1 MTGPL
6 GSVHQALT
14 ADPYRP
20 ELHYT
25 PERDWTNDPN
35 GLVYHDGVWHMY
47 YQYNPS
53 GGIWG
58 NISWG
63 HATSTDLMDW
73 TEQPVAIPQTFN
85 ELGVP
90 VEDIFSGSIVV
101 DHDNTSGFGGQDAD
115 TNPPLVAVYTNNNTV
130 LNPQAPM
137 IQAQSLAYSTDGGY
151 TWEKYEGN
159 PVLDRGSQ
167 NFRDPKVFWHE
178 GDDGE
183 GYRVMAVVEATDH
196 EVLLYRSDDLKDWD
210 YLSTFGPANA
220 VGGGSG
226 GQYFVGDFDGTTF
239 TADGEGERWLDW
251 GRGQGRHH
259 RAAVR
264 RRFTGH
270 QDRL

>member
-14 ADPYRP
+14 SDPYRP

-90 VEDIFSGSIVV
+90 VEDIFSGAIVV

-130 LNPQAPM
+130 LNPPAPM

-151 TWEKYEGN
+151 TWEKYEGK
-159 PVLDRGSQ
+159 PGARPGFAELPGPQGVLARG
-167 NFRDPKVFWHE
+167 
-178 GDDGE
+178 
-183 GYRVMAVVEATDH
+183 
-196 EVLLYRSDDLKDWD
+196 
-210 YLSTFGPANA
+210 
-220 VGGGSG
+220 
-226 GQYFVGDFDGTTF
+226 
-239 TADGEGERWLDW
+239 
-251 GRGQGRHH
+251 
-259 RAAVR
+259 
-264 RRFTGH
+264 
-270 QDRL
+270 